1 MVLACNGS
9 EQVQLRWFWGGVIAA
24 FGTAFS
30 FGSWCAGVVSQAVL
44 GEPHSAGCFLTRRS
58 RQPKHFF
65 VSFVFPARLC
75 GMVRGVPL
83 RGLGRGRKTLL
94 SGNWL
99 CYMPGL
105 PIL

>member
-1 MVLACNGS
+1 MAGLRLLGLRLVLGLG
-9 EQVQLRWFWGGVIAA
+9 VLGGI
-24 FGTAFS
+24 
-30 FGSWCAGVVSQAVL
+30 SQAVL
-44 GEPHSAGCFLTRRS
+44 GEPHSAGRFLTRRS

-75 GMVRGVPL
+75 GMVKGVPL